1 MGDFD
6 SNFTT
11 AIVDELEKRLL
22 RKLTKAEMNAFT
34 LKRSGLAYEM
44 MMDFISDDSLTQL
57 ELEKY
62 IEGVVAELK

>member
-6 SNFTT
+6 SNFTA
-11 AIVDELEKRLL
+11 AIVDELEKILSK
-22 RKLTKAEMNAFT
+22 KLTKAELNAFT

-44 MMDFISDDSLTQL
+44 IMDIISDDSLTQL

-62 IEGVVAELK
+62 IERVVAELK